1 VKLDRLLIS
10 ALQFEVPGAIAEV
23 KGSYGFTC
31 HKLDFIGDVR
41 LQAHPSETMSGAKR
55 VLPKPVDPILA
66 RHHAGTYLPVNV
78 TGDKDHSQIKLDL
91 TRVF

>member
-1 VKLDRLLIS
+1 VKLYRLVIS

-31 HKLDFIGDVR
+31 QKLDFTGDVR

-55 VLPKPVDPILA
+55 VLLKPVDPILA